1 LGPNSLYASSFC
13 MELARERVAKVSD
26 NIMPIRLGADENFNN
41 DIVRGLRRLKPEL
54 DIVRVQD
61 VGLARAG
68 DPQILEWAAIEGRI
82 LLTHDVAT
90 VTHYAYARV
99 NLGYAMPGVFA
110 VSSEL
115 LVGLAINEIILLLE
129 CSFEGEWEDRVCYI
143 PL

>member
-1 LGPNSLYASSFC
+1 
-13 MELARERVAKVSD
+13 
-26 NIMPIRLGADENFNN
+26 MPIRLGADENFNN
-41 DIVRGLRRLKPEL
+41 DIVRGLRRLNPEL

-61 VGLARAG
+61 VGLAGAG

-90 VTHYAYARV
+90 VTRYAYVRV
-99 NLGYAMPGVFA
+99 NLGFAMPGVFA
-110 VSSEL
+110 VNSEL